1 MWGYLDEFWGSI
13 TDVGS
18 TTIAWFQNVGNAV
31 AGAIGNLFES
41 TLHYINDTWVFLGW
55 IFSVIGQLVSL
66 FLLPLNF
73 IFQFLKGF
81 LSSAFATPTD
91 YSFTWS
97 SEILAVFNHI
107 PLWST
112 MSLVLGVCL
121 SILALVAI
129 LWLFTKL

>member
-1 MWGYLDEFWGSI
+1 M
-13 TDVGS
+13 
-18 TTIAWFQNVGNAV
+18 
-31 AGAIGNLFES
+31 AGAVGNLFES
-41 TLHYINDTWVFLGW
+41 TLHYLNDTWVFLGW

-81 LSSAFATPTD
+81 LSTAFSAPTD

-97 SEILAVFNHI
+97 SEILAVFAHI

-112 MSLVLGVCL
+112 IGVVLGACI
-121 SILALVAI
+121 SILAVVAI

>member
-1 MWGYLDEFWGSI
+1 MWGYLGEFWNSI

-31 AGAIGNLFES
+31 AGAVGNLFES
-41 TLHYINDTWVFLGW
+41 TLHYLNDTWVFIGW
-55 IFSVIGQLVSL
+55 LFSVIAQLVSL

-81 LSSAFATPTD
+81 LSTAFSAPTN

-97 SEILAVFNHI
+97 SEVLAVFQHI

-112 MSLVLGVCL
+112 MSVVLGACL